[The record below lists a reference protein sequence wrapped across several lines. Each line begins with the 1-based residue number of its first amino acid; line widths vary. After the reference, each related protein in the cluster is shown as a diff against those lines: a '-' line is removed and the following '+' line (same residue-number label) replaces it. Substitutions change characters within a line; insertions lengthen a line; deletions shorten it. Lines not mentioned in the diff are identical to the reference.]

1 MDYKNKEQVII
12 KKITDADKIT
22 KINNLIK
29 HENIIEKNKFFN
41 DLDKIMSNKD
51 FSEFYDKYFTTFNDI
66 KTILLYMKLYE
77 TLKKEYF
84 NLYNEEINKDVLAIM
99 IKELISDTETRKLI
113 IKSFNDYT
121 DQTNICK
128 NLSLLNIF
136 DNYNKLK

>member
-1 MDYKNKEQVII
+1 
-12 KKITDADKIT
+12 
-22 KINNLIK
+22 
-29 HENIIEKNKFFN
+29 
-41 DLDKIMSNKD
+41 
-51 FSEFYDKYFTTFNDI
+51 
-66 KTILLYMKLYE
+66 MKLYE